1 MNAQEELWFQLP
13 TWNHDRGTTL
23 VAILFQQKTP
33 LKIVFP
39 MVKSYFKSI
48 GFSMKNPDV
57 TPTNFSVILVNL
69 VDKKIELV
77 SHTEYRIAEREGME
91 TAVPSQILDYVQN
104 NRGMLS
110 GRKFGL

>member
-13 TWNHDRGTTL
+13 TWNHDRGTTN

-48 GFSMKNPDV
+48 GFAMKNPDV

-77 SHTEYRIAEREGME
+77 SHTEYRLMERDGIE
-91 TAVPSQILDYVQN
+91 TALPSQVLSYIQN
-104 NRGMLS
+104 NRGMLA
-110 GRKFGL
+110 GTRFGL

>member
-13 TWNHDRGTTL
+13 TWNHDRGTTN

-48 GFSMKNPDV
+48 GFSMKNPNV
-57 TPTNFSVILVNL
+57 TPTNFSVILVDL
-69 VDKKIELV
+69 VDKKIDVV
-77 SHTEYRIAEREGME
+77 SHTEYRLAERDGIE
-91 TAVPSQILDYVQN
+91 TAVPSQVLAYVQN
-104 NRGMLS
+104 NKGMLT
-110 GRKFGL
+110 GKKFGL

>member
-13 TWNHDRGTTL
+13 TWNHDRGTTN

-48 GFSMKNPDV
+48 GFAMKNPDV
-57 TPTNFSVILVNL
+57 NPTNFSGFLVNL
-69 VDKKIELV
+69 VDKKIELI
-77 SHTEYRIAEREGME
+77 SHTEYRLMERDGIK
-91 TAVPSQILDYVQN
+91 TALPSQVLSYIQN

-110 GRKFGL
+110 GKKFGL